1 MSQAPGPPPHADS
14 DARVRIEPQ
23 RRWDAFGMIVASCIG
38 LLALLVSGYTAYVQR
53 QQVRAQV
60 WPHATI
66 AYQDQDRRV
75 SIFNKGVGPAKLET
89 VRITVDGKPYRNW
102 AAVLSALGLSGAEYG
117 HSTLSETVL
126 SPGESLAVLI
136 FKDPSIYARFRR
148 GMNARGRMDF
158 CYCSTLEEC
167 WVFEDRRAPVKPVV
181 RPVAQCPWQTATE
194 AFTD

>member
-1 MSQAPGPPPHADS
+1 MFEQESKIDAPPAP
-14 DARVRIEPQ
+14 
-23 RRWDAFGMIVASCIG
+23 RRGWDALGVIVASAIG

-60 WPHATI
+60 WPYATI
-66 AYQDQDRRV
+66 AYQDQERRL
-75 SIFNKGVGPAKLET
+75 SIFNKGVGPAMLQT
-89 VRITVDGKPYRNW
+89 VRVTVDGKPYRNW
-102 AAVLSALGLSGAEYG
+102 AAALSALGLPGVEHG
-117 HSTLSETVL
+117 HSTVSETVL

-136 FKDPSIYARFRR
+136 FEDPSDYARFRKA
-148 GMNARGRMDF
+148 MDAHGRMDF

-181 RPVAQCPWQTATE
+181 RAVGQCPRQPATD

>member
-1 MSQAPGPPPHADS
+1 MSQVPAQPPQTESAAPV
-14 DARVRIEPQ
+14 RVEPR

-60 WPHATI
+60 WPYATI
-66 AYQDQDRRV
+66 AYQDQDRRL
-75 SIFNKGVGPAKLET
+75 SIFNKGVGPAMLQT
-89 VRITVDGKPYRNW
+89 VRVTVDGKPHRNW
-102 AAVLSALGLSGAEYG
+102 ASALSALGLSGAEYG
-117 HSTLSETVL
+117 HSTVSETVL
-126 SPGESLAVLI
+126 SPGESLAVLV
-136 FKDPSIYARFRR
+136 FKDPSVYARFRQA
-148 GMNARGRMDF
+148 MNARGRMDY

-181 RPVAQCPWQTATE
+181 RPVDRCPRQSATD